1 MGPRFAFQGGL
12 GVALDAWILDA
23 PLKVLR
29 QEDHPYQKTT
39 MATMGRYELGLSRC
53 ETVAGPGCEVFLDGR
68 SIFRPGATAPG
79 GAWFDLCRELGY
91 EPARDWDWDPALILF
106 QQVVPALA
114 ADWHESPLAMN
125 AQGLPDGVLSL
136 AGLRQT
142 FAEAVAGL
150 RHERLGPVGAKVAE
164 TFEWLP
170 LRAVVFHD
178 DAQLPLDFEG
188 TGPCGRVSLWLGI
201 HRDRPVV
208 LEGQSPASSVSRR
221 WTIEDLGDRLPSEA
235 FLLAAGLDP
244 EPPKGFEAAL
254 QKALGQLCH
263 WMEGPL
269 DAYRR
274 TYPVG
279 IAWHHG
285 RRERLLGR
293 TIVDVRPG
301 SPPMLILDDGTEVA
315 IDSDPVPAG
324 EHGGI

>member
-1 MGPRFAFQGGL
+1 M
-12 GVALDAWILDA
+12 ALDAWILGA

-29 QEDHPYQKTT
+29 QEDHPYHETT
-39 MATMGRYELGLSRC
+39 LATLGRHELSLHRR
-53 ETVAGPGCEVFLDGR
+53 ETVAGPSCELFLDGR
-68 SIFRPGATAPG
+68 SFFLPGAAAPS

-91 EPARDWDWDPALILF
+91 EPARHWDWDPALILF

-114 ADWHESPLAMN
+114 ADWHEPPMALN
-125 AQGLPDGVLSL
+125 ALGVPEGVLSL

-150 RHERLGPVGAKVAE
+150 RREHPGPVGAKVAE

-170 LRAVVFHD
+170 LRAVAFHD
-178 DAQLPLDFEG
+178 DAQLPLDFDG
-188 TGPCGRVSLWLGI
+188 AGPCGLVSLWIGI
-201 HRDRPVV
+201 HRDRAVV
-208 LEGQSPASSVSRR
+208 LEGRSPATSVPRR
-221 WTIEDLGDRLPSEA
+221 WFVEDLGDRLPSEA

-254 QKALGQLCH
+254 QSALNRLCH
-263 WMEGPL
+263 RMEGPI

-279 IAWHHG
+279 ISWHHG

-293 TIVDVRPG
+293 TIVDVHAG

-315 IDSDPVPAG
+315 IDSDSVLTR

>member
-1 MGPRFAFQGGL
+1 MG
-12 GVALDAWILDA
+12 LDAWVLGA

-29 QEDHPYQKTT
+29 QEDHPYHETT
-39 MATMGRYELGLSRC
+39 LATLGRHELSLHRR
-53 ETVAGPGCEVFLDGR
+53 ETVAGPGCELFLDGR
-68 SIFRPGATAPG
+68 SIFLPGAAAPS

-91 EPARDWDWDPALILF
+91 EPARHWDWDPALILF

-114 ADWHESPLAMN
+114 ADWHEPPMALN
-125 AQGLPDGVLSL
+125 ALGLPEGVLSL

-150 RHERLGPVGAKVAE
+150 RREHLGPVGAKVAE

-188 TGPCGRVSLWLGI
+188 TGPCGRVSLWIGI
-201 HRDRPVV
+201 HRDRSVL
-208 LEGQSPASSVSRR
+208 LEGRSPATSAPRR
-221 WTIEDLGDRLPSEA
+221 WVIEDLGNRLPSEA

-254 QKALGQLCH
+254 QSALKQLCH
-263 WMEGPL
+263 RMEGPL

-279 IAWHHG
+279 ISWHHG

-293 TIVDVRPG
+293 TIVDVHAG

-315 IDSDPVPAG
+315 IDSDSVPAR

>member
-1 MGPRFAFQGGL
+1 M
-12 GVALDAWILDA
+12 ALDAWILNA

-29 QEDHPYQKTT
+29 QEDHPYRETT
-39 MATMGRYELGLSRC
+39 LATLGRHELGLCRRVTTSQ
-53 ETVAGPGCEVFLDGR
+53 PGCELFLDGR
-68 SIFRPGATAPG
+68 SIFLPGAAAPER
-79 GAWFDLCRELGY
+79 AWFELCRELGY
-91 EPARDWDWDPALILF
+91 EPARHWDWDPALILF

-114 ADWHESPLAMN
+114 SDWHEPPLTLN
-125 AQGLPDGVLSL
+125 SQGLPDGVLSL
-136 AGLRQT
+136 AGLRQS

-150 RHERLGPVGAKVAE
+150 RREHPGPVGAKVVE

-201 HRDRPVV
+201 HHDRPVV
-208 LEGQSPASSVSRR
+208 LEGQSAASASGR
-221 WTIEDLGDRLPSEA
+221 WTAEPVDARGPAEV
-235 FLLAAGLDP
+235 FLTAAGLDP

-254 QKALGQLCH
+254 QNALQRLCH

-279 IAWHHG
+279 ISWHHG

-293 TIVDVRPG
+293 TIVDVRAG
-301 SPPMLILDDGTEVA
+301 DPPRLVLDDGTEIT
-315 IDSDPVPAG
+315 IDSDPVPSW

>member
-1 MGPRFAFQGGL
+1 MAMDG
-12 GVALDAWILDA
+12 WILGA

-29 QEDHPYQKTT
+29 QEDHPYRETT
-39 MATMGRYELGLSRC
+39 LATLGRHELVLCRRNT
-53 ETVAGPGCEVFLDGR
+53 EAGPSCELFLDGR
-68 SIFRPGATAPG
+68 SIFLAGWAAPDR
-79 GAWFDLCRELGY
+79 AWFELCRELGY
-91 EPARDWDWDPALILF
+91 EPARHWDWDPALLLF

-114 ADWHESPLAMN
+114 ADWHEPPVALN
-125 AQGLPDGVLSL
+125 ALGLPEGVLSL

-150 RHERLGPVGAKVAE
+150 RREQPGPIGAKVAE

-201 HRDRPVV
+201 HHDRPVV
-208 LEGQSPASSVSRR
+208 IGGQSPASGTGR
-221 WTIEDLGDRLPSEA
+221 WVPEGLGDRPATEA
-235 FLLAAGLDP
+235 FLEAAGLDP
-244 EPPKGFEAAL
+244 EPPKGFEAVLHGAL
-254 QKALGQLCH
+254 ERLCH

-279 IAWHHG
+279 ISWHHG

-293 TIVDVRPG
+293 TIVDVRAG
-301 SPPMLILDDGTEVA
+301 EPPMLILDDGTEVA
-315 IDSDPVPAG
+315 IDPDPVRSWG
-324 EHGGI
+324 QGGI

>member
-1 MGPRFAFQGGL
+1 MAM
-12 GVALDAWILDA
+12 DAWILGA

-29 QEDHPYQKTT
+29 QEDHPYRE
-39 MATMGRYELGLSRC
+39 ATLATLGRHELGLCRKESATGPSC
-53 ETVAGPGCEVFLDGR
+53 ELFLDGR
-68 SIFRPGATAPG
+68 STFMPGSAAPG
-79 GAWFDLCRELGY
+79 RAWFELCRELGY
-91 EPARDWDWDPALILF
+91 DPARHWDWDPALILF
-106 QQVVPALA
+106 QQVIPALA
-114 ADWHESPLAMN
+114 ADWHEPPMVFN
-125 AQGLPDGVLSL
+125 ALGLPEGVLSL

-142 FAEAVAGL
+142 FAEAVAGI
-150 RHERLGPVGAKVAE
+150 RREHAGPVGAKVAE

-201 HRDRPVV
+201 HPERPVI
-208 LEGQSPASSVSRR
+208 LAGQSPSRAPHQ
-221 WTIEDLGDRLPSEA
+221 WLVKDLGSGDASEA

-244 EPPKGFEAAL
+244 VPPKGFDYAL
-254 QKALGQLCH
+254 QLALERLCH
-263 WMEGPL
+263 RMEGPL

-279 IAWHHG
+279 ISWHHG

-293 TIVDVRPG
+293 TIVDLRAGDPT
-301 SPPMLILDDGTEVA
+301 MLILDDGTELA
-315 IDSDPVPAG
+315 IDPDPVPSW

>member
-1 MGPRFAFQGGL
+1 MAM
-12 GVALDAWILDA
+12 DAWILSA
-23 PLKVLR
+23 PLKLLR
-29 QEDHPYQKTT
+29 QEDHPYHETT
-39 MATMGRYELGLSRC
+39 LATLGRHELGLCRR
-53 ETVAGPGCEVFLDGR
+53 ETGDGPGCELFLDGR
-68 SIFRPGATAPG
+68 SVFLAGAAAPERG
-79 GAWFDLCRELGY
+79 WFDLCRELGY
-91 EPARDWDWDPALILF
+91 EPARHWDWDPALILI
-106 QQVVPALA
+106 QQVIPALS
-114 ADWHESPLAMN
+114 ADWHEAALYLDP
-125 AQGLPDGVLSL
+125 QGQPEGVLSL

-142 FAEAVAGL
+142 FAEAVAAL
-150 RHERLGPVGAKVAE
+150 RRMQNGPVGAKVAE

-201 HRDRPVV
+201 HRDRPVI
-208 LEGQSPASSVSRR
+208 LEGQSPSPVASR
-221 WTIEDLGDRLPSEA
+221 WVAEDAEGRLASQA
-235 FLLAAGLDP
+235 FLVAAGLDP

-254 QKALGQLCH
+254 QSALEQLCH

-279 IAWHHG
+279 ISWHHG

-301 SPPMLILDDGTEVA
+301 DQPMLILDDGTEVA
-315 IDSDPVPAG
+315 INPEPVASW

>member
-1 MGPRFAFQGGL
+1 M
-12 GVALDAWILDA
+12 DAWILNS

-29 QEDHPYQKTT
+29 QEDHPYHETSL
-39 MATMGRYELGLSRC
+39 ATLGRHELGLCRC
-53 ETVAGPGCEVFLDGR
+53 DTPAGLGSELFLDGH
-68 SIFRPGATAPG
+68 SIFRPGAAAPAR
-79 GAWFDLCRELGY
+79 AWFELCRELGY
-91 EPARDWDWDPALILF
+91 EPARHWDWDPALILF

-114 ADWHESPLAMN
+114 ADWHEPPFSVN
-125 AQGLPDGVLSL
+125 AHGLPEGVLCL
-136 AGLRQT
+136 AELRQT
-142 FAEAVAGL
+142 FVEAVAGL
-150 RHERLGPVGAKVAE
+150 RRKHAGPVAAKVAE

-188 TGPCGRVSLWLGI
+188 TGPCGRISLWLGI

-208 LEGQSPASSVSRR
+208 IEGLSPAPASHQR
-221 WTIEDLGDRLPSEA
+221 WQAEDSQGRLGAEA

-244 EPPKGFEAAL
+244 EPPKGYEAAL
-254 QKALGQLCH
+254 KVAMEQLCH

-279 IAWHHG
+279 ISWHHG

-293 TIVDVRPG
+293 VIVDVRSG
-301 SPPMLILDDGTEVA
+301 DHPMLILDDGTEVP
-315 IDSDPVPAG
+315 IDPDPVPIW

>member
-1 MGPRFAFQGGL
+1 MS
-12 GVALDAWILDA
+12 LDGWILGA

-29 QEDHPYQKTT
+29 QEDHPYHETT
-39 MATMGRYELGLSRC
+39 LATLGHHELGLSRR
-53 ETVAGPGCEVFLDGR
+53 ENVDGVGCELFLDGR
-68 SIFRPGATAPG
+68 SIFLPGAVVPG
-79 GAWFDLCRELGY
+79 RPWFDLCRELGY
-91 EPARDWDWDPALILF
+91 EPARHWDWDPALILF

-114 ADWHESPLAMN
+114 VDWHEPPMALN
-125 AQGLPDGVLSL
+125 AQGLPEGVLSL

-142 FAEAVAGL
+142 FAEAVAEL
-150 RHERLGPVGAKVAE
+150 RQEHLDPVGAKVAE

-188 TGPCGRVSLWLGI
+188 IGPCGRVSLWLGI
-201 HRDRPVV
+201 HRDHPVV
-208 LEGQSPASSVSRR
+208 LEGQSPAGPVPRKWVCEGHDDQPSSA
-221 WTIEDLGDRLPSEA
+221 A

-244 EPPKGFEAAL
+244 ELPKGFESAL
-254 QKALGQLCH
+254 QSALGRLCH
-263 WMEGPL
+263 QMEDPL

-279 IAWHHG
+279 ISWHHG

-301 SPPMLILDDGTEVA
+301 DPPLLILDDGTEVA
-315 IDSDPVPAG
+315 IDPDPVPSW

>member
-1 MGPRFAFQGGL
+1 M
-12 GVALDAWILDA
+12 DAWILSA

-29 QEDHPYQKTT
+29 QEDHPYHETT
-39 MATMGRYELGLSRC
+39 LATLGRHELGLCRC
-53 ETVAGPGCEVFLDGR
+53 ETAAGTGSELFLDGQ
-68 SIFRPGATAPG
+68 SVFLPGAAAPG
-79 GAWFDLCRELGY
+79 RPWFDLCRELGY
-91 EPARDWDWDPALILF
+91 EPARHWDWDPALILF
-106 QQVVPALA
+106 HQVIPALA
-114 ADWHESPLAMN
+114 ADWHEPPLALN

-142 FAEAVAGL
+142 FVEAVARL
-150 RHERLGPVGAKVAE
+150 RRELTGPVGAKVAE

-208 LEGQSPASSVSRR
+208 IDGQSPASVSRR
-221 WTIEDLGDRLPSEA
+221 WVVEDLGDRSASEA
-235 FLLAAGLDP
+235 FLQAAGLDP
-244 EPPKGFEAAL
+244 EPPKGFEAVLQSAL
-254 QKALGQLCH
+254 KQLCH

-279 IAWHHG
+279 IPWHHG

-293 TIVDVRPG
+293 TIIDVRFG
-301 SPPMLILDDGTEVA
+301 SHPMLILDDGTEIA
-315 IDSDPVPAG
+315 IHPDPVPTW

>member
-1 MGPRFAFQGGL
+1 MAM
-12 GVALDAWILDA
+12 DAWILGA

-29 QEDHPYQKTT
+29 QEDHPYRH
-39 MATMGRYELGLSRC
+39 ATLATLGRHELGLCRRES
-53 ETVAGPGCEVFLDGR
+53 ASGSGCELFLDGR
-68 SIFRPGATAPG
+68 SIFLPGMSAPARP
-79 GAWFDLCRELGY
+79 WFELCRELGY
-91 EPARDWDWDPALILF
+91 EPARQWDWDPALILF

-114 ADWHESPLAMN
+114 ADWHEPPLALN
-125 AQGLPDGVLSL
+125 AMGLPEGVLSL
-136 AGLRQT
+136 AGLRQA

-150 RHERLGPVGAKVAE
+150 RRGPLGPVRAKVAE

-178 DAQLPLDFEG
+178 DTQLPLDFEG
-188 TGPCGRVSLWLGI
+188 TGPEGRVSLWLGI
-201 HRDRPVV
+201 HHDRPVI
-208 LEGQSPASSVSRR
+208 LGGQSPTANSRQ
-221 WTIEDLGDRLPSEA
+221 WMAEDLGDRPASEA

-244 EPPKGFEAAL
+244 EPPKGYESAL
-254 QKALGQLCH
+254 QSALEWLCH

-279 IAWHHG
+279 ISWHRG

-293 TIVDVRPG
+293 TIVDVRSGEPA
-301 SPPMLILDDGTEVA
+301 MLILDDGTEVA
-315 IDSDPVPAG
+315 IEPEPVPW

>member
-1 MGPRFAFQGGL
+1 M
-12 GVALDAWILDA
+12 ALDAWILGA

-29 QEDHPYQKTT
+29 QEDHPYRETT
-39 MATMGRYELGLSRC
+39 LATLGRHELGLSRRDTLHGPSC
-53 ETVAGPGCEVFLDGR
+53 EFFLDGR
-68 SIFRPGATAPG
+68 SIFLPGAAAPSR
-79 GAWFDLCRELGY
+79 AWFDLCRELGY
-91 EPARDWDWDPALILF
+91 EPARHWDWDPTLILF
-106 QQVVPALA
+106 HQVVPALA
-114 ADWHESPLAMN
+114 ADWHEPPLALD

-150 RHERLGPVGAKVAE
+150 RQEHLGPVAAKVAE

-208 LEGQSPASSVSRR
+208 LEGQSPAGPVPRRWVSEGLGDCPSSVV
-221 WTIEDLGDRLPSEA
+221 
-235 FLLAAGLDP
+235 FLRAAGLDP
-244 EPPKGFEAAL
+244 EPPKGFESIL
-254 QKALGQLCH
+254 QSALGQLCR

-279 IAWHHG
+279 ISWHHG

-293 TIVDVRPG
+293 TIVDIRSGDP
-301 SPPMLILDDGTEVA
+301 SMLILDDGTEVA
-315 IDSDPVPAG
+315 IDSDPVPTW